1 MRATTQSLLPSHA
14 NLPRPPCARVA
25 TSRCGP
31 PGSLNA
37 ANELTPAA
45 PRVQKSRQAALPI
58 GSGIAAPF
66 AKLASAALRCRRQGQ
81 QRVNAVVEIQAPAWP
96 SPPIARQHTGAV
108 PPSASNCARCLQ
120 AAMSRWEAG
129 HGHCVVSRVTRAPRS
144 TQTRPEAVAARRD
157 SRSQKLRFALAVL
170 LNLLPLSG
178 SIDWY
183 WDGIRY
189 IQILEPRDETG
200 SSPDGE
206 YWTNYEP
213 DPPDEYKWE
222 TFKAHSRDSHARDG
236 EHDRPDGSTCELGD
250 FISNDLRRC
259 TEQPDELRAPRPS
272 RTIPGWPGLTAETTV
287 SLTEGDTS
295 TLAELGHPIGFGEWT
310 KRTRYDDTEGHPH
323 LEYIEE
329 AKDDCYHPFLVE
341 CMNGGTC
348 YDLFEDHY
356 CHCAKGFYGKHCEL
370 GELIAQPAI
379 PPRWRC
385 PVSSLGN
392 GDGCDCDCG
401 GYDPDCA
408 DTSQPILNCKP
419 AEICVNKTTAGD
431 TYGMCVITLAAK
443 PRQFRPR
450 FTPGITF
457 GVAFSEDDQ
466 STFLGAFDTTTGQI
480 YHIRTFPYDGPSPTY
495 GNSVYDEKNQVYY
508 CLVDRIHDADL
519 QTRLIGINVET
530 ADMVI
535 DQHFNHSVSSVQF
548 DQIDGAIYFLALEDE
563 ADVSS
568 LIRFNISS
576 QSLERVTRETAHCP
590 PNSVIEDLSCV
601 FGLVEVRTHDNVTN
615 VTTVDYTPEPQDFGI
630 EVGDRLNL
638 KHFEHTYGMAALDD
652 VVHIFYA
659 VVRLTPHING
669 LIGVSTRTGTVMEK
683 ASLPHEITSI
693 DINPRYSEHRHSYQ
707 ELHKEVHLRAPLVG
721 LAGPPALDSS
731 PLTEQLPVQNKLFYI
746 DPRNKT
752 DTVTD
757 AAALYGEQEAQL
769 FLAAYDTIRNN
780 EYAVTD
786 DEFAHSHISTDK
798 ADLQGKEQ
806 QHYIAKALQNPD
818 GFVGVEMSQ
827 FPFITEIR
835 PWSGPTWG
843 NTTVNVTGLN
853 FFDTDR
859 IECRF
864 GPLTVHGAFDPLS
877 RSIVCIAPPQPPGK
891 VVFELS
897 MYGDGHL
904 PVGERITNQVK
915 YDYFEPENAT
925 WLVPGMG
932 PSYGNTSLIMKGG
945 VFFRNATSSEW
956 RCKFLDVETDG
967 VYLTDQLSQC
977 WVPPESSL
985 EDFDDCTALCGW
997 WYKHTPFAQDDVDLC
1012 VSKCVH
1018 GGGIGYGIYGYPS
1031 GFRDVVWPYEM
1042 IPVDPMPEPE
1052 PEPEEGIFIPV
1063 VFAVV
1068 EIDLDIEL
1076 IEFMG
1081 PDDYAL
1087 FVADLESDFGTS
1099 LGIDSE
1105 RVEVVSVVGG
1115 SLIVTFTVQPDASG
1129 AALPIDDFEDYFIGT
1144 MTLPAIQYT
1153 GIVNVIS
1160 VTVTA
1165 VKLETGNSTSTA
1177 LEPQAEPD
1185 AGQAAGRRLGA
1196 LLRRLQGE
1204 PTSAGTG
1211 TMRQMQEANCA
1222 IVADPVSSYGPAV
1235 TAGSC
1240 GANAVGSICLLGCQ
1254 SGFEPTASVPGTCT
1268 VDAASGLALWSGAYV
1283 ECAIS
1288 CGEPPHLGQGRA
1300 KWSTTTVGSVV
1311 VYTCDDGW
1319 QLAEPQ
1325 HPSRICGP
1333 EGTWIASN
1341 GSVTTPECTRRRSL
1355 QATSGARPFTD
1366 VVGWWDTDVDGTAD
1380 FLEAQEKPEEIT
1392 VFDLGTDANASNFT
1406 EEFVDPC
1413 YTPPIVCYAD
1423 EIAYEEAMAEEA
1435 RLAALGLFGN
1445 SSALFDPSIT
1455 NGSNATQVVF
1465 APDATIEYI
1474 DGCMVTGPSPDGN
1487 PHGMTAPEGSECAA
1501 TFSDFG
1507 AIYTSCTMEGELLDF
1522 STPTT
1527 PWCYV
1532 PLLDA
1537 DGSVLDDC
1545 MSDLG
1550 HDCLM
1555 GFCTGCVSP
1564 EANLTVAENGTKVNG
1579 TLSYIDPACAN
1590 AACVPPED
1598 GATVCQDAD
1607 GNPSSICEFVEGGK
1621 CSDWSVTRQAECQPP
1636 LRIWSPSTQGHCI
1649 ANNTNSSCQISV
1661 PVEGFCVGGVEV
1673 CPDGYV
1679 KPLTDEEKQVN
1690 GTELLDFFTDRV
1702 VERAMSTR
1710 AIILYF
1716 PLLSRP
1722 MLKSTAQPAPP
1733 AQANFINAVIEV
1745 ISQLEYMDSSTGEID
1760 LVGKENIYVLSIRDD
1775 IDSSGYITPVTPF
1788 EPLKDEGIPHSFSCR
1803 WTDVYC
1809 EEYIPDEVVGPQPE
1823 PEPEPEPMYE
1833 PEPEEEEF
1841 EFDPGDPDMPRCIPC
1856 YIHWWNLY
1864 YAPVGYPNL
1873 LWDGT
1878 NNRRLLERGADFIY
1892 ETLTGMSSD
1901 EESAASTDEQQQNT
1915 GSGRRRRAEE
1925 QQQPGADGQRRQMQ
1939 DDFIAADCPP
1949 GYAGEACQWLFP
1961 CPEDFTGPLPD
1972 PPCYPRV
1979 RPDEYL
1985 QDTGLEVIITFNEY
1999 IDVGQMYHNMIVNN
2013 SDLEN
2018 GLSARF
2024 AALEPPPGVGPMNT
2038 PYPMFATAADLGMQ
2052 ADVVREKFRDAFQ
2065 DFGDTCFELC
2075 NPRNSCEDLCTDP
2088 RVVIDPEKSC
2098 SLMNTSYMLNDY
2110 LVTCDG
2116 MLNEANERRDENRS
2130 RIFYSYD
2137 HFEDIRGPLLLTT
2150 NGSIAY
2156 EDPSVEQVM
2165 EQARLIDQ
2173 EYKLEKEIGM
2183 STGGPGLTTP
2193 FTLLLQD
2200 VMAEAYKELTPFTT
2214 MQSNGTIQKKRTF
2227 TGLMLAGVEEAYWHT
2242 RTMTRYYVGPDVF
2255 EILGPQAFPP
2265 VRTRAVT
2272 FSFANNGQQ
2281 YTSEGPRFFYYD
2293 PPAVHTMFPGLG
2305 PDYGDTFIT
2314 MEGTN
2319 FIEGPGLRCL
2329 FDDWDPSR
2337 PDLKMASAFY
2347 WPWRL
2352 SCTSPP
2358 HVADPLDY
2366 VFVEQSNN
2374 DQQFTREGAIFDY
2387 YPAPNVTAV
2396 IPSTAPKRGNT
2407 LITVAG
2413 VKFLEKTLHYDT
2425 ITLCRFGGPDWPVDE
2440 KTVAVI
2446 PRTNGVPSDN
2456 VMQCFTPETEA
2467 GTFDIDIT
2475 LNGQQYTD
2483 GKVKF
2488 TFFGIDYIHPPLGP
2502 ESGGTVVSVFGKGFT
2517 LTDGIRCRFGTMPV
2531 DGVYIS
2537 FYEIQCTA
2545 PPYLVRDDIFRAVDF
2560 EITFY
2565 QAEWTDSG
2573 LNFTYQEDAFIF
2585 DVTPNIEGLGLGPDW
2600 GGTYLKVT
2608 GANFVNH
2615 WSRLNRCK
2623 FSRTAALG
2631 GGSYGSCGPTDPEVD
2646 ADLCANVDVM
2656 LDDESIAQAAC
2667 ETAGDCT
2674 YIPAPDAE
2682 AAYPDYV
2689 VEAIYIDDKTMYCY
2703 APRYYLTMCN
2713 AGLCEDEVVQV
2724 TVSYNNQQYTDVMSG
2739 LVREYMYYPQLK
2751 VESLLPDNG
2760 PYQLAKDA
2768 NGRGGSLKFGQFI
2781 QPVGSGIGK
2790 PPRYVEGPE
2799 GHTVVTIYGQNFKP
2813 PPGLTEKTLCRWG
2826 NVTVMHTAIY
2836 SRTSMACETD
2846 DITPPGKYAT
2856 EVTRNGQD
2864 WTENGPQFNFYS
2876 DRSVTQFVPRS
2887 GYIEGHTRV
2896 LMLGTGFVN
2905 STQIRSWFG
2914 QHPPIEAEFRNF
2926 NKSESTWMA
2935 TQYQDGEYFIR
2946 ANPDL
2951 DPWKGYYI
2959 ASTMIQSVAPEHG
2972 ATGHLDVIVTSNEQE
2987 WTLAD
2992 MTFYF
2997 SRTYAKASEAEMHLE
3012 PGTCGVDK
3020 KFLIIGRSKEGEIMS
3035 AGGDFF
3041 YVDLWGGDT
3050 RIRDFGKPFHFSN
3063 VIRDDRVGK
3072 EQVNLTDNANDPL
3085 DPLTDIAGTYW
3096 AHYYTTMSG
3105 VYYVE
3110 VMLSGD
3116 QIKDAPFHVAIH
3128 PNKTYPPNSFAFP
3141 GYSWNA
3147 DGIVEMQAGLAA
3159 LFHIQCRDSYGNNR
3173 TSSPS
3178 SEEISLKIRNVPS
3191 RAYIIRDM
3199 DDGTYDV
3206 WWVSIKLG
3214 FYQVNVSISDPFN
3227 DLIVQDDAAPRH
3239 EELCEDRHVCETGQT
3254 YPTMFIGYWW
3264 DYRKIDRTASLNGQ
3278 LPSTSEMDW
3287 WDTYQLLEPS
3297 PWETECRPGEPSTF
3311 GCVASGNGLTFGRAG
3326 VANEILINAMD
3337 LYNNDIL
3344 EGGGAF
3350 IWKLEGP
3357 TVRHYLEGG
3366 CAARGARKDCCE
3378 VMSMN
3383 CQSRVTDYEDGFYR
3397 FNYTANF
3404 ASTPNMTERMLYAL
3418 WIQLDGSWNQF
3429 RHIEGSPFFE
3439 IYMYPGDS
3447 YGPQSYA
3454 VGPGVETAITGV
3466 ATTFKLFPVD
3476 RYGNHKQFGENESV
3490 VVTLTSDKGQVQYG
3504 LVQNCPKCI
3513 EGHTQWG
3520 QRPQGE
3526 YPFYHN
3532 VYYAPASS
3540 GFFFLKVEING
3551 LEINYNADGPGQAK
3565 SFDPLHNPSF
3575 YITIPPP
3582 WPRILATSTDGRLQR
3597 RRRRAA
3603 EVLDTSMP
3611 SEVYAEDT
3619 EEFFPASSP
3628 LEGGAAIVL
3637 EVEYDSVEDYL
3648 RWLGVIKSVEH
3659 VPHTD
3664 HLTDHYVGPP
3674 ECAPVNESVSLNS
3687 TCTNNT
3693 NVTYYEI
3700 LFRFENLNDT
3710 GIDVEAA
3717 GYLDS
3722 STRLIHVVAPPV
3734 RPDRSGG
3741 DFAWT
3746 VRLMARTPFQEFSHE
3761 WGVDFVY
3768 YDAERIAASGLTLS
3782 PALGPDYGHTLV
3794 SVSADGLFNSAQATC
3809 RFDGVVSPLRAIGV
3823 CSQSPLEAVTLEMC
3837 EALGE
3842 CDHTKT
3848 VVDDGLSMQ
3857 VPITSEAEC
3866 AVAGSCFLEGEF
3878 VDSGTTEATCNA
3890 IEGAAWTAAI
3900 WTDAQAVWSIGGDPV
3915 LGCRSPSIV
3924 DVRNMSVPV
3933 HTVTVEIS
3941 LNGQQY
3947 ANTNATFMHYEP
3959 PQVHSVTPHTGPLR
3973 GATFSELVGTNFW
3986 ETGEITCRH
3995 GRLGKSSPA
4004 MYNLTGSDAARM
4016 EVASMP
4022 IVDRWALYERTHADL
4037 FTPLYQSDHTSVIV
4051 CTSSRATEI
4060 YGPGEEVQVEV
4071 ALNGQQYSSS
4081 VDLDNYF
4088 TFYKRPTLD
4097 AVDPVQGPVT
4107 GGTELILSASASDRF
4122 PNADTE
4128 ETKCVFIQGD
4138 LVKMTDAVYDVLGSI
4153 VTCQTPD
4160 WPEAA
4165 HVKVEV
4171 AMNGQQPSISNVD
4184 FAFVPVVTG
4193 LSVHYGPFT
4202 GDTEILVE
4210 GIGFIDTSVSRRVG
4224 ADVQVLDEGQGRCVF
4239 VDQMG
4244 WILETTV
4251 MATYV
4256 NESFVTCV
4264 SPSYAESLVKDADYD
4279 PMFLRDFFVRVT
4291 MDYCTDESC
4300 RFGNHTSELESDL
4313 DNGFAYYEPPE
4324 LQLATNSESGVA
4336 SAVVEGGILI
4346 TLTAAYI
4353 HPLTDATLPVRCGF
4367 FGETGFFSSP
4377 AENVV
4382 QPAGMDGQIT
4392 CRTPFVDA
4400 PQDTRVGLG
4409 LNGQQYSLEEIV
4421 FNFYDPTYPPEI
4433 LSMNPASGE
4442 MQGNTIITLYG
4453 NNFANVPD
4461 LACRIDGPLAIQ
4473 NDLTPTMD
4481 QGTVHPRNP
4490 TLTLDYETAF
4500 VSSHEIRCTTPPHY
4514 ELRQGYPG
4522 WQNFDVEPD
4531 PTNLVPSVVEATNMP
4546 VGQSQYS
4553 TVTQEFT
4560 YVEVVRTDSV
4570 IYPPMDDIPE
4580 ELTVDFDL
4588 PAPPVSN
4595 MPTDCSSGEA
4605 CPSGFSCKYVRDAGA
4620 SHCLLTVMAGVKTTF
4635 LIEARDEAGAV
4646 LPSGG
4651 EFFTVDLVQACTDT
4665 AELPEERCLPDGSG
4679 PVTEWYSAIDLDPT
4693 ITLEMPD
4700 GFVSLPGYHLGV
4712 FELFTRGLY
4721 TLDVRTADRS
4731 ITGPPVTLVVNYA
4744 EACPAACTVWGPG
4757 LLSNKVSGEDTT
4769 WLRLQSRDCFGN
4781 NRTES
4786 SDDPFQLGAS
4796 LVRSP
4801 QNEQYNYPMA
4811 MLVDYFE
4818 GEVEYASGVDQTGG
4832 VYVINYRTTKA
4843 GEYEVRVTL
4852 NLEDGI
4858 VGEDVHGSPLTIFV
4872 DPGPTEPGAI
4882 TAQGTDA
4889 FGYGRDRVTAGDNGL
4904 FLIVARDVFTNARLT
4919 GGELFNA
4926 TFTADKTDP
4935 WYPDYVA
4942 GVPEV
4947 LEDLASLGVEV
4958 GPSYLAADIE
4968 DNGDSSYD
4976 ATYVL
4981 TLAGDFRLDVFYVDP
4996 HDITNTIPVDGSPF
5010 LTTVDPADTHYP
5022 FCRMSGPGLDGS
5034 TAGEYTPLFVSAKD
5048 RFYND
5053 RGPGSDNFTM
5063 VLTGSEPH
5071 NLEVQHGF
5079 AFTPFVHP
5087 LTGLGGISNTTYM
5100 MTVAGQYVLE
5110 IYDFRTRQHIANSP
5124 GSLTMHASE
5133 TVAEKSMVIGLFGM
5147 IVRAGDMSTFI
5158 IQPRDRYGNNQ
5169 THSDDMAEGFR
5180 LIFSQL
5186 GQLPGFWFD
5195 SVNVP
5200 YTYELKPDGEGQVL
5214 AYIVLFPV
5222 IDYSISVMYLGVNI
5236 QGSPATVSVE
5246 PLDPPIMYKVKFYD
5260 ELIRL
5265 RVVFDRKTNRAN
5277 MAKDANCAE
5286 VFTDESASM
5295 LGDGSVCNWL
5305 NATELTIGLGYM
5317 PNITLGSII
5326 HLRTDRR
5333 HNAGVLTEFSNSY
5346 AASGSAEVEISDTP
5360 PYVQAIIKGPA
5371 LIGICEQVKIDAS
5384 LSVGGGLSALDY
5396 KWMAT
5401 DALDQLLFSKFPPM
5415 AFSTYVAIHAR
5426 NERLPNEVTGE
5437 LELSNGDKIVLG
5449 PVDVEPNQNY
5459 GVRVEVQNFLGYR
5472 DRAWWNFSKSCKPVP
5487 TIQIAGDSNLFKR
5500 STEAVMLAGDA
5511 YLSEVGCACRGYDK
5525 DDCDANTYGG
5535 GDCLRCLWNEDEQIC
5550 RVQPADQS
5558 DPGDE
5563 IPEAP
5568 LLYFQWEHVGTCLG
5582 WDMRPIPHV
5591 CVEWDSASVP
5601 SGLSVELN
5609 PVTQNTKNTMI
5620 QPGVLTPGETY
5631 TFMLTSGYVNRPTW
5645 NSTSLVVVTI
5655 DFGNLVASIK
5665 GGNRVVPTS
5674 RALVLDGSDSY
5685 DEDDTNE
5692 PMKYTW
5698 ECTVSSGAACV
5709 NASHPALPE
5718 ILPYPSTFDTPIFTV
5733 APYSLCTSAQAEAK
5747 QCDVYTFI
5755 LTVQKLFTPQG
5766 EENPRTASST
5776 ARITVVGGEPPGVA
5790 IDWSTNPLNKVL
5802 MKQNPGDPLRFVGS
5816 YTAPSTVDDSGI
5828 VSYNP
5833 VETKWFMTAGD
5844 LVEADGTLDDLRA
5857 DGRLRTNR
5865 TDLNFVIAEHTLTP
5879 GGVYAFA
5886 LRAVDLA
5893 TEDTGFAEIEIKVNS
5908 PPAGGIFI
5916 VGPSEGVPME
5926 TQFLLNASMWNDEET
5941 DYPITFGFKYIKGGE
5956 EINIGEETDMNLKR
5970 NVLLPEGEVIV
5981 LNEETGYNITGLV
5994 VVCDIMDAL
6003 LAATRRTRTVPL
6015 AAPSGRRALS
6025 EIDALD
6031 IVDSLVFDQSGMRQN
6046 FEDRGALDSVKDLL
6060 NIGAQVLNSAF
6071 GESAMGSEEAAR
6083 RRRMGEDDIVFA
6095 SNASDVGPQ
6104 SDVVRKRAGLMNL
6117 LSMAV
6122 NRSEMTRSSIAQNGG
6137 VLAAITASSD
6147 QLDKSTLDQGMG
6159 TVEKSIAGA
6168 SMTVSVGKAFGASLN
6183 NIYEGKQLVRPEF
6196 NEHLCPYTNGSEHFY
6211 ACNKTDP
6218 HAGVTL
6224 RPCAEQSGPTQA
6236 ELDAEALRIAMGEA
6250 PQLDDPSAGCCS
6262 TVLDEDE
6269 AEILCQMEAYRR
6281 AGSEN
6286 DAIQAAAKNLISTM
6300 MTDKVKNEDGIL
6312 LDTKELQ
6319 LVGAVTDAANFGNLS
6334 LGAAFMPAYLREGV
6348 NKSSSTFELPTDIL
6362 DSAIA
6367 ASNTSLG
6374 KVDVQVINYAGNP
6387 KAWSLVDDTEVV
6399 GAVTSMT
6406 ITAGGKEVPVRDR
6419 PSPIV
6424 IVIPIKRPVDPPNI
6438 AMNLSGLDYAAINS
6452 TSAPMETGWG
6462 SLFNETELWWTG
6474 DVVVTGWFGN
6484 DTYYWEGMEGAGPLE
6499 QEKCKFWDDDNLVW
6513 NEAGCVTVENTSEYV
6528 KCHCYHLTDFS
6539 VLIDEFKPE
6548 LNLNVIDPFGDAAL
6562 LANINPDN
6570 MFPLLLVCGLYCA
6583 YASLCFVAKRKD
6595 VADRRIA
6602 LIKASE
6608 EDFDELPEEEEDEP
6622 DRTKCGKCCHTFSQ
6636 ALKTEHSLVSISSTA
6651 YDDEFSRCMRITVV
6665 FCLILGTYAVD
6676 AAFNAGDAGGDTI
6689 GAMVATSMAV
6699 TLCMYPSNVL
6709 FVYMF
6714 AKVGPTAKR
6723 MSDAKNQDKDGKRVA
6738 HMKNADKQKGKPA
6751 KSKKPKRRAGPGKPA
6766 ASGMRKPPR
6775 RRPGMVGRRSKVGP
6789 AARYAVP
6796 ASIEAAACTIQG
6808 VWRGYMVRKYLGQR
6822 VAGEGGAPTSDPP
6835 PPPVSEQ
6842 GSARP
6847 RPSSKR
6853 PKIRGQSM
6861 GGGSGGFARQGAP
6874 EQLVPLPSDAPR
6886 RPRPRGR
6893 SQRGAGESSPSPS
6906 PGPPSRRS
6914 TTGGSSDMV
6923 PPPPPPSGR
6932 VRPSGNRMRKA
6943 SRGSALGSAPLG
6955 VPPPPPPSGNARP
6968 RRSARGSSSRRMA
6981 STTAYSGSDSEGAPP
6996 PPPPLGAVA
7005 RPRRRGGGRSSGAS
7019 SASDSESGTAR
7030 PMDGAPP
7037 APGGVAMRPRRR
7049 GGGQRTAPNQP
7060 PPPAGSSGRPLNS
7073 GGPSVSFAARDEYS
7087 DGGASDAG
7095 SVGSFDSIQPR
7106 RRGDEVLG
7114 SRRPRRPPSVYAAPD
7129 PPPPPPPPAVQAAQ
7143 VEVPDQVRRPRRRGA
7158 GQNQAGP
7165 PGSTQPPPPPPPS
7178 DGGGAGVPAAEDSR
7192 RPARRNNL
7200 PRRVQQQTPPPPP
7213 PPDSTGETM
7222 RPSYRGERQRL
7233 NITRSSVP
7241 PPPPAPADRGGFAPP
7256 SRRRRSQRGGSGG
7269 SSRHGSAP
7277 PRNPA
7282 APGIPQMIWDAVIV
7296 IQCSF
7301 RGFRVRKD
7309 LSNFNAAAALRA
7321 GQGNNAPG
7329 SDGDATSFSQ
7339 RPRRRMAP
7347 RSQPKKTVT
7356 GIPPPPPPSDD
7367 DSSDPR
7373 RRVGRRR
7380 TARAAVD
7387 PAQSALDPPPPPP
7400 PGGSGFGDINAAPDG
7415 SVAQYTPPRR
7425 RTVRA
7430 GPSASRRRT
7439 MQQATGVPDKIN
7451 VAVTKLQAAFRGFHV
7466 RTTMQRGQELPPP
7479 PPAPDDDRVRPSRRK
7494 AGSVSVP
7501 PPPPGGTGRRPTRGR
7516 KKGGANKEME
7526 IEALNRCASRVQ
7538 AIYRGHLVRT
7548 GRVVKNGKVQPAK
7561 KSLRQKMMA
7570 GSTMGNAAFSKGRL
7584 GAESSGK
7591 QGKKRRR
7598 VKRPPRK
7605 QAPPLPYW
7613 FLHVTYALAWL
7624 WMLIS
7629 GFFIVLYGLK
7639 FEVQVCSVAKFERN
7653 ECEPGQEPI
7662 ECDYPTKYG
7671 CMDVTYEWL
7680 YESSIAMGTTWF
7692 VVEPASLA
7700 VGMMRASLFG
7710 SMVGLLDYWEDIKDQ
7725 IERFLPQ

>member
-1 MRATTQSLLPSHA
+1 
-14 NLPRPPCARVA
+14 
-25 TSRCGP
+25 
-31 PGSLNA
+31 
-37 ANELTPAA
+37 
-45 PRVQKSRQAALPI
+45 
-58 GSGIAAPF
+58 
-66 AKLASAALRCRRQGQ
+66 
-81 QRVNAVVEIQAPAWP
+81 
-96 SPPIARQHTGAV
+96 
-108 PPSASNCARCLQ
+108 
-120 AAMSRWEAG
+120 
-129 HGHCVVSRVTRAPRS
+129 
-144 TQTRPEAVAARRD
+144 
-157 SRSQKLRFALAVL
+157 
-170 LNLLPLSG
+170 
-178 SIDWY
+178 
-183 WDGIRY
+183 
-189 IQILEPRDETG
+189 
-200 SSPDGE
+200 
-206 YWTNYEP
+206 
-213 DPPDEYKWE
+213 
-222 TFKAHSRDSHARDG
+222 
-236 EHDRPDGSTCELGD
+236 
-250 FISNDLRRC
+250 
-259 TEQPDELRAPRPS
+259 
-272 RTIPGWPGLTAETTV
+272 
-287 SLTEGDTS
+287 
-295 TLAELGHPIGFGEWT
+295 
-310 KRTRYDDTEGHPH
+310 
-323 LEYIEE
+323 
-329 AKDDCYHPFLVE
+329 
-341 CMNGGTC
+341 
-348 YDLFEDHY
+348 
-356 CHCAKGFYGKHCEL
+356 
-370 GELIAQPAI
+370 
-379 PPRWRC
+379 
-385 PVSSLGN
+385 
-392 GDGCDCDCG
+392 
-401 GYDPDCA
+401 
-408 DTSQPILNCKP
+408 
-419 AEICVNKTTAGD
+419 
-431 TYGMCVITLAAK
+431 
-443 PRQFRPR
+443 
-450 FTPGITF
+450 
-457 GVAFSEDDQ
+457 
-466 STFLGAFDTTTGQI
+466 
-480 YHIRTFPYDGPSPTY
+480 
-495 GNSVYDEKNQVYY
+495 
-508 CLVDRIHDADL
+508 VDRIHDADL

-535 DQHFNHSVSSVQF
+535 DQHFNHSVSSVQY

-563 ADVSS
+563 KEVSS

-576 QSLERVTRETAHCP
+576 QSLERVTRDTAHCP
-590 PNSVIEDLSCV
+590 PNSVVEDLSCT
-601 FGLVEVRTHDNVTN
+601 FDMVEERNYDNVTN
-615 VTTVDYTPEPQDFGI
+615 ITTVEISPELQDYGI
-630 EVGDRLNL
+630 EVGNRLNL
-638 KHFEHTYGMAALDD
+638 KHFEHTYGMAAIDD

-683 ASLPHEITSI
+683 ASLPHEISSI

-707 ELHKEVHLRAPLVG
+707 ELHDEVHLRAPLVG

-746 DPRNKT
+746 DPRNAT

-769 FLAAYDTIRNN
+769 FLAAYDTVRNN

-806 QHYIAKALQNPD
+806 QHYLTKALQNPD

-853 FFDTDR
+853 FFDADR

-877 RSIVCIAPPQPPGK
+877 RSIVCIAPPQAPGK

-904 PVGERITNQVK
+904 VVGERITNQVK
-915 YDYFEPENAT
+915 YDYFEPENST
-925 WLVPGMG
+925 WVVPGMG

-956 RCKFLDVETDG
+956 RCKFLDLETDG

-1031 GFRDVVWPYEM
+1031 GYRDMVWPYEM

-1063 VFAVV
+1063 VFAEV
-1068 EIDLDIEL
+1068 EIDLDIAL
-1076 IEFMG
+1076 IEGMG
-1081 PDDYAL
+1081 PDDYEL
-1087 FVADLESDFGTS
+1087 FVSDLESDLGTS
-1099 LGIDSE
+1099 LGIDAA
-1105 RVEVVSVVGG
+1105 RIDVVSIVGG
-1115 SLIVTFTVQPDASG
+1115 SLIVTFTVQPDADG
-1129 AALPIDDFEDYFIGT
+1129 VALPIGDFEDYFIGE
-1144 MTLPAIQYT
+1144 MTLPAISYSGT
-1153 GIVNVIS
+1153 VSVLS

-1165 VKLETGNSTSTA
+1165 VRLDTGNSTSTMP
-1177 LEPQAEPD
+1177 EPEPEPGAE
-1185 AGQAAGRRLGA
+1185 QAAGRRLSA
-1196 LLRRLQGE
+1196 LLRRLQGRAIADASGA
-1204 PTSAGTG
+1204 T
-1211 TMRQMQEANCA
+1211 RQMQEASCA
-1222 IVADPVSSYGPAV
+1222 VVADPISSYGPVV

-1240 GANAVGSICLLGCQ
+1240 GSSAVGSICMLGCE
-1254 SGFEPTASVPGTCT
+1254 SGFEATASVPGTCT

-1283 ECAIS
+1283 ECAVS
-1288 CGEPPHLGQGRA
+1288 CGNPPLLTHGQPRF
-1300 KWSTTTVGSVV
+1300 STTTAGAVV
-1311 VYTCDDGW
+1311 VYTCDPGW
-1319 QLAEPQ
+1319 TLVEPQ
-1325 HPSRICGP
+1325 HPTRICGQG
-1333 EGTWIASN
+1333 GTWIASN
-1341 GSVTTPECTRRRSL
+1341 GSVTAPECTRRRSL
-1355 QATSGARPFTD
+1355 QATSGARPFID
-1366 VVGWWDTDVDGTAD
+1366 VEGWWDTDVDGTAD
-1380 FLEAQEKPEEIT
+1380 FLEAQEEPEEIT
-1392 VFDLGTDANASNFT
+1392 VFDLGLDANASNFT

-1413 YTPPIVCYAD
+1413 YTPPIMCYAD
-1423 EIAYEEAMAEEA
+1423 QMAYEEAMAEEA

-1445 SSALFDPSIT
+1445 SSAFFDSSML

-1465 APDATIEYI
+1465 TPDATIEYV

-1532 PLLDA
+1532 PLLDD
-1537 DGSVLDDC
+1537 DGNVLDDC

-1564 EANLTVAENGTKVNG
+1564 EAELAAQLAENATLTVNG
-1579 TLSYIDPACAN
+1579 TLTYTDPLCEAN
-1590 AACVPPED
+1590 SACVPPED
-1598 GATVCQDAD
+1598 GADLCLDAD
-1607 GNPSSICEFVEGGK
+1607 GNASPICEFVAGGE
-1621 CSDWSVTRQAECQPP
+1621 CSDWSVTTQAECEPP
-1636 LRIWSPSTQGHCI
+1636 LRIWTPSTQGHCV
-1649 ANNTNSSCQISV
+1649 ANDTNSSCQVSV
-1661 PVEGFCVGGVEV
+1661 PVEGFCVGGEEI

-1679 KPLTDEEKQVN
+1679 RPLTDEEKQVN

-1722 MLKSTAQPAPP
+1722 MLKATEQPAPP
-1733 AQANFINAVIEV
+1733 AQQNFINAVIEV
-1745 ISQLEYMDSSTGEID
+1745 ISQLEYMDSSTGDMD
-1760 LVGKENIYVLSIRDD
+1760 LVGKENIYVMSIRDD

-1788 EPLKDEGIPHSFSCR
+1788 EPLKEEGIPHTFSCR

-1809 EEYIPDEVVGPQPE
+1809 EEFIPEETVGPQPE

-1878 NNRRLLERGADFIY
+1878 DNRRLLEKGAEFIY
-1892 ETLTGMSSD
+1892 ETLAGDNSD
-1901 EESAASTDEQQQNT
+1901 AEPDAGGAGQQ
-1915 GSGRRRRAEE
+1915 GSGTGKKRRLEE
-1925 QQQPGADGQRRQMQ
+1925 ERPEDDASQRRKMQ
-1939 DDFIAADCPP
+1939 DDFIAADCQP
-1949 GYAGEACQWLFP
+1949 GYAGEACQWLLP

-1985 QDTGLEVIITFNEY
+1985 QDTGLEVMITFNEY

-2013 SDLEN
+2013 TDLDN

-2024 AALEPPPGVGPMNT
+2024 AALEPPPGVGSMNT
-2038 PYPMFATAADLGMQ
+2038 PYPMFATAADLGMD
-2052 ADVVREKFRDAFQ
+2052 ANVVREKFRTAFQ
-2065 DFGDTCFELC
+2065 TFGDTCFELC
-2075 NPRNSCEDLCTDP
+2075 EPRNSCEDLCTDP
-2088 RVVIDPEKSC
+2088 RVVIDSEKSC
-2098 SLMNTSYMLNDY
+2098 SLINTSHALNDY
-2110 LVTCDG
+2110 LVSCDG
-2116 MLNEANERRDENRS
+2116 MLNEANERREENRS

-2165 EQARLIDQ
+2165 EQARLIDIS
-2173 EYKLEKEIGM
+2173 YDVEKEIGM

-2193 FTLLLQD
+2193 FTLLLQGVMTD
-2200 VMAEAYKELTPFTT
+2200 VYQELTPFTT
-2214 MQSNGTIQKKRTF
+2214 MQSNGTIQKPRTF

-2293 PPAVHTMFPGLG
+2293 PPAVHTMYPGLG

-2314 MEGTN
+2314 MDGTN

-2329 FDDWDPSR
+2329 FDDWDPTR

-2366 VFVEQSNN
+2366 VFVEASNN
-2374 DQQFTREGAIFDY
+2374 DQQFTREGAMFDY

-2396 IPSTAPKRGNT
+2396 VPSTAPKRGNT

-2413 VKFLEKTLHYDT
+2413 LKFLEKTLHYDT
-2425 ITLCRFGGPDWPVDE
+2425 ITLCRFGGPDFPVDE

-2446 PRTNGVPSDN
+2446 PRTDGIPSDN

-2483 GKVKF
+2483 GGVKF

-2502 ESGGTVVSVFGKGFT
+2502 ESGGTVVSVYGKGFT

-2545 PPYLVRDDIFRAVDF
+2545 PPYLVKDDIFRAVDF

-2623 FSRTAALG
+2623 FSRMAALG

-2646 ADLCANVDVM
+2646 ADLCSNVDVM

-2674 YIPAPDAE
+2674 YSSAPDAE
-2682 AAYPDYV
+2682 ASYPDYV
-2689 VEAIYIDDKTMYCY
+2689 VEAIFIDKQTMYCY

-2713 AGLCEDEVVQV
+2713 AGQCEDEVVQV

-2739 LVREYMYYPQLK
+2739 LVREFMYYPQLK

-2781 QPVGSGIGK
+2781 QPIGSGIGK

-2799 GHTVVTIYGQNFKP
+2799 GHTVVTVYGRNFKP
-2813 PPGLTEKTLCRWG
+2813 PPGLTEKTFCRWG

-2846 DITPPGKYAT
+2846 DIRPAGKYAT

-2864 WTENGPQFNFYS
+2864 WTEDGVLFNFY
-2876 DRSVTQFVPRS
+2876 DERTITQFVPRS

-2905 STQIRSWFG
+2905 STQIRAWYG
-2914 QHPPIEAEFRNF
+2914 QHPPIEEEFMNF
-2926 NKSESTWMA
+2926 NKSAPTWMA
-2935 TQYQDGEYFIR
+2935 TQYQDGEYFR
-2946 ANPDL
+2946 RENPDL

-2959 ASTMIQSVAPEHG
+2959 ASTMVQSVAPEHG
-2972 ATGHLDVIVTSNEQE
+2972 ATGHLDVIVTTNEQE

-3035 AGGDFF
+3035 AGGDYF

-3050 RIRDFGKPFHFSN
+3050 RIRDVGKPFHFSS

-3072 EQVNLTDNANDPL
+3072 EQVNITDNANDPL
-3085 DPLTDIAGTYW
+3085 DPLTDISGTYW

-3128 PNKTYPPNSFAFP
+3128 PNKTFPPNSFAFP

-3147 DGIVEMQAGLAA
+3147 DGVVEMQAGLAA
-3159 LFHIQCRDSYGNNR
+3159 LFHIQCRDTYGNNR

-3178 SEEISLKIRNVPS
+3178 SEEISLKIKNVPS
-3191 RAYIIRDM
+3191 RAYIVRDM

-3214 FYQVNVSISDPFN
+3214 FYQVNVSISDPNN
-3227 DLIVQDDAAPRH
+3227 DLIIQDDAAPRH
-3239 EELCEDRHVCETGQT
+3239 EDLCEDRHVCETGET

-3264 DYRKIDRTASLNGQ
+3264 DYRKVDRTASLNGQ
-3278 LPSTSEMDW
+3278 LPASDEMDW

-3311 GCVASGNGLTFGRAG
+3311 GCFATGDGLTFGRAG
-3326 VANEILINAMD
+3326 VPNEIEINAMD
-3337 LYNNDIL
+3337 LYNNDIY
-3344 EGGGAF
+3344 EGGGPF

-3357 TVRHYLEGG
+3357 TVEHYIEGG
-3366 CAARGARKDCCE
+3366 CGARGARKSCCE
-3378 VMSMN
+3378 TLNMN
-3383 CQSRVTDYEDGFYR
+3383 CQSEVKDYEDGFYR
-3397 FNYTANF
+3397 FNYTAVF

-3418 WIQLDGSWNQF
+3418 TIQLDGSWNQF
-3429 RHIEGSPFFE
+3429 RHMDGSPFFE
-3439 IYMYPGDS
+3439 IYVYPGDS
-3447 YGPQSYA
+3447 YGPESYA

-3466 ATTFKLFPVD
+3466 ATTFKLYPVD
-3476 RYGNHKQFGENESV
+3476 RYGNHKQFGENETV
-3490 VVTLTSDKGQVQYG
+3490 VVTLTSDKGDVQYG

-3520 QRPQGE
+3520 LRPEGE

-3532 VYYAPASS
+3532 IYYAPASS

-3551 LEINYNADGPGQAK
+3551 LEINYLADGPAQG
-3565 SFDPLHNPSF
+3565 STFNPLNNPSF

-3582 WPRILATSTDGRLQR
+3582 WPRIKATSTDGRVGGG
-3597 RRRRAA
+3597 RRRAA
-3603 EVLDTSMP
+3603 EMSGG
-3611 SEVYAEDT
+3611 VYDD
-3619 EEFFPASSP
+3619 EETDEFYPASSP
-3628 LEGGAAIVL
+3628 LEGGASIVM
-3637 EVEYDSVEDYL
+3637 EVEYDSMEDYL
-3648 RWLGVIKSVEH
+3648 RWLSVIASVAH
-3659 VPHTD
+3659 VPHGD
-3664 HLTDHYVGPP
+3664 YLTEHYVGPP
-3674 ECAPVNESVSLNS
+3674 ECAPLNESISMNS

-3700 LFRFENLNDT
+3700 LFRFENFNET
-3710 GIDVEAA
+3710 GIDTETS

-3722 STRLIHVVAPPV
+3722 STGLLHVIAPPV
-3734 RPDRSGG
+3734 NPDRSGG
-3741 DFAWT
+3741 EYMWT
-3746 VRLMARTPFQEFSHE
+3746 VSLMARTPFQEYSRD
-3761 WGVDFVY
+3761 WGVDYVY
-3768 YDAERIAASGLTLS
+3768 FDVDRIASSGLTLS
-3782 PALGPDYGHTLV
+3782 PPLGPDYGDTLV
-3794 SVSADGLFNSAQATC
+3794 SISADGLFNSPQATC

-3842 CDHTKT
+3842 CDHTQT
-3848 VVDDGLSMQ
+3848 VVDDGLSTE

-3866 AVAGSCFLEGEF
+3866 VVAGSCFLEGEF
-3878 VDSGTTEATCNA
+3878 VDTGTTEETCIA
-3890 IEGAAWTAAI
+3890 IEGAAWTRAI
-3900 WTDAQAVWSIGGDPV
+3900 WTDAEAVWSIGDDPV
-3915 LGCRSPSIV
+3915 LGCRSPSVV
-3924 DVRNMSVPV
+3924 DVRNASVPV
-3933 HTVTVEIS
+3933 HPVVVEVS

-3947 ANTNATFMHYEP
+3947 ANTNTTFLHYQP
-3959 PQVHSVTPHTGPLR
+3959 AQVHLITPHTGPLR
-3973 GATFSELVGTNFW
+3973 GATHSEIVGTHFW

-3995 GRLGKSSPA
+3995 GPDGDSSPA
-4004 MYNLTGSDAARM
+4004 MYNATGSDAAKL
-4016 EVASMP
+4016 EVVSMP
-4022 IVDRWALYERTHADL
+4022 ILERWALYEETHEDL
-4037 FTPLYQSDHTSVIV
+4037 FTPLYQTDHTSVIV
-4051 CTSSRATEI
+4051 CTSARALDI
-4060 YGPGEEVQVEV
+4060 YGPGQEVQVEI
-4071 ALNGQQYSSS
+4071 ALNGQQYSASI
-4081 VDLDNYF
+4081 DLDNYF
-4088 TFYKRPTLD
+4088 TFYKRPTL
-4097 AVDPVQGPVT
+4097 ATVEPVQGPVT
-4107 GGTELILSASASDRF
+4107 GGTDLILSASASDRF

-4193 LSVHYGPFT
+4193 LGVHYGPFT
-4202 GDTEILVE
+4202 GDTEVLVQ

-4224 ADVQVLDEGQGRCVF
+4224 ADIQVLDEGQGRCVF

-4244 WILETTV
+4244 WIPEVVV

-4256 NESFVTCV
+4256 NESYVTCV
-4264 SPSYAESLVKDADYD
+4264 SPNYAEVLVQGSDYD
-4279 PMFLRDFFVRVT
+4279 PMFQRDFFVRVT
-4291 MDYCTDESC
+4291 MDQMDYCGDDDSC
-4300 RFGNHTSELESDL
+4300 SFANHTSELESDV
-4313 DNGFAYYEPPE
+4313 DNAFAYYEPPS
-4324 LQLATNSESGVA
+4324 LQLVLNSESGVA
-4336 SAVVEGGILI
+4336 SAVVDGGILI

-4377 AENVV
+4377 AESVE
-4382 QPAGMDGQIT
+4382 QPVTGPGQIT
-4392 CRTPFVDA
+4392 CRTPYIDA
-4400 PQDTRVGLG
+4400 PQDARVGLG
-4409 LNGQQYSLEEIV
+4409 LNGQQYSEDEVL

-4442 MQGNTIITLYG
+4442 MAGGTTVTLYG
-4453 NNFANVPD
+4453 NNFGNVPD
-4461 LACRIDGPLAIQ
+4461 LACRVDGPMAIQ
-4473 NDLTPTMD
+4473 NDLTPTLD

-4500 VSSHEIRCTTPPHY
+4500 VSSHEITCVTPPHY

-4522 WQNFDVEPD
+4522 WQNFDGEPD
-4531 PTNLVPSVVEATNMP
+4531 PTNLIPSVVEATNMP
-4546 VGQSQYS
+4546 IGQAQYS
-4553 TVTQEFT
+4553 TITQDFSFVEF
-4560 YVEVVRTDSV
+4560 VRTDSV
-4570 IYPPMDDIPE
+4570 FYPPMDDIPE
-4580 ELTVDFDL
+4580 ELTVDFAL
-4588 PAPPVSN
+4588 SAAPVSET
-4595 MPTDCSSGEA
+4595 PTDCSSGEA
-4605 CPSGFSCKYVRDAGA
+4605 CPAGFTCKYVRDVDA
-4620 SHCLLTVMAGVKTTF
+4620 SHCLLTVEAGVKTTF
-4635 LIEARDEAGAV
+4635 LIEARDEAGDV

-4651 EFFTVDLVQACTDT
+4651 EYFTVDLVQACTDT

-4679 PVTEWYSAIDLDPT
+4679 PVSEWFSAIDLDPT
-4693 ITLEMPD
+4693 RTEEMPD
-4700 GFVSLPGYHLGV
+4700 GFVSLPGYHLGTM
-4712 FELFTRGLY
+4712 ELSTRGLY
-4721 TLDVRTADRS
+4721 TLDIRTSARS

-4744 EACPAACTVWGPG
+4744 EACPGACTVWGPG
-4757 LLSNKVSGEDTT
+4757 LLSNKVSSEDTT

-4786 SDDPFQLGAS
+4786 DDDPFQLGAS

-4811 MLVDYFE
+4811 MLVDFFE
-4818 GEVEYASGVDQTGG
+4818 GVVEYESGVDQTGG
-4832 VYVINYRTTKA
+4832 VYVINYQTTKA

-4858 VGEDVHGSPLTIFV
+4858 VGEDVADSPFTIFV

-4904 FLIVARDVFTNARLT
+4904 FLIVSRDVFTNARLT

-4926 TFTADKTDP
+4926 TFTADKTDA
-4935 WYPDYVA
+4935 WYPDYIA

-4958 GPSYLAADIE
+4958 GASYLAADIE
-4968 DNGDSSYD
+4968 DKGDSSYD

-4981 TLAGDFRLDVFYVDP
+4981 TLAGDFRLDVFHVDP
-4996 HDITNTIPVDGSPF
+4996 NDVTNTIPVDGSPF
-5010 LTTVDPADTHYP
+5010 LTTVDPAATHYP
-5022 FCRMSGPGLDGS
+5022 FCRMTGPGLDGS
-5034 TAGEYTPLFVSAKD
+5034 TAGAHTPLFVSAKD

-5063 VLTGSEPH
+5063 VLTGAEPH
-5071 NLEVQHGF
+5071 NLEVQMGF

-5087 LTGLGGISNTTYM
+5087 VTGPGGISNTTYM
-5100 MTVAGQYVLE
+5100 MTVAGEYVLE
-5110 IYDFRTRQHIANSP
+5110 IYDFRSKQHIANSP
-5124 GSLTMHASE
+5124 GTLMMHAAE
-5133 TVAEKSMVIGLFGM
+5133 TVAEKSIVIGLSGLV
-5147 IVRAGDMSTFI
+5147 VRAGDLSTFI
-5158 IQPRDRYGNNQ
+5158 IQPRDKYGNNQ
-5169 THSDDMAEGFR
+5169 THSEDMAEGFR

-5186 GQLPGFWFD
+5186 GSLPGFWFD

-5200 YTYELKPDGEGQVL
+5200 YTYEFEPDGEGQVL
-5214 AYIVLFPV
+5214 ANIVLFPV

-5236 QGSPATVSVE
+5236 EGSPATVVVE
-5246 PLDPPIMYKVKFYD
+5246 PLDPPIMYKIKFYD

-5265 RVVFDRKTNRAN
+5265 RVVFDRNTNRAN

-5286 VFTDESASM
+5286 IFTDESNSM
-5295 LGDGSVCNWL
+5295 LGDGSACNWL
-5305 NATELTIGLGYM
+5305 NATEMTIMLGFM
-5317 PNITLGSII
+5317 PNITLGSVVQ
-5326 HLRTDRR
+5326 LRTDQKY
-5333 HNAGVLTEFSNSY
+5333 NGGVLTEFANSY
-5346 AASGSAEVEISDTP
+5346 GAAGSAVVEISDTP

-5371 LIGICEQVKIDAS
+5371 LIGICEEVKIDAS
-5384 LSVGGGLSALDY
+5384 LSVGGGLAALDY

-5437 LELSNGDKIVLG
+5437 LELSNGDKIILG

-5500 STEAVMLAGDA
+5500 SSEPVMLQGDA
-5511 YLSEVGCACRGYDK
+5511 YLSEVGCACAGYDEE
-5525 DDCDANTYGG
+5525 DCNDNTYGG
-5535 GDCLRCLWNEDEQIC
+5535 GDCLRCWWNVDEQIC
-5550 RVQPADQS
+5550 QVKPADQS
-5558 DPGDE
+5558 DPGDVLPDE
-5563 IPEAP
+5563 M
-5568 LLYFQWEHVGTCLG
+5568 LLYFQWRHVGTCLL
-5582 WDMRPIPHV
+5582 WDTRPIPNV
-5591 CVEWDSASVP
+5591 CDEWDYGSVP

-5609 PVTQNTKNTMI
+5609 PITENTKNTMI
-5620 QPGVLTPGETY
+5620 QPGTLTAGETY
-5631 TFMLTSGYVNRPTW
+5631 TFELTSGYTNRPTW
-5645 NSTSLVVVTI
+5645 NSTSLVIVTI
-5655 DFGNLVASIK
+5655 DFGNLVASIA

-5674 RALVLDGSDSY
+5674 RTLMLDGSESY
-5685 DEDDTNE
+5685 DEDETSE

-5698 ECTVSSGAACV
+5698 ECTDSSGAACV
-5709 NASHPALPE
+5709 NASHPLLPE
-5718 ILPYPSTFDTPIFTV
+5718 ILPYPSTFDTPIFHV
-5733 APYSLCTSAQAEAK
+5733 APYSLCTAAQAEEDLCGA
-5747 QCDVYTFI
+5747 YTFT

-5766 EENPRTASST
+5766 EENPRTASTT
-5776 ARITVVGGEPPGVA
+5776 ARITVVGGNPPGVV

-5816 YTAPSTVDDSGI
+5816 YSAVSSFDDDGA
-5828 VSYNP
+5828 VSLNP
-5833 VETKWFMTAGD
+5833 VDTKWFMTAGD

-5865 TDLNFVIAEHTLTP
+5865 TDLNFVIAPFTLTP

-5886 LRAVDLA
+5886 LRAVD
-5893 TEDTGFAEIEIKVNS
+5893 TVTSDTGFAEIEISVNS
-5908 PPAGGIFI
+5908 PPAGGIFL
-5916 VGPSEGVPME
+5916 VGPEEGVAME
-5926 TQFLLNASMWNDEET
+5926 TRFLLNASMWNDEET

-5970 NVLLPEGEVIV
+5970 NVMLPEGEFIL
-5981 LNEETGYNITGLV
+5981 LNEQTGHNVTGLV

-6003 LAATRRTRTVPL
+6003 LAATRRSRTIPL
-6015 AAPSGRRALS
+6015 VGAQGSASSGGRRALS
-6025 EIDALD
+6025 ESDALD
-6031 IVDSLVFDQSGMRQN
+6031 IVDSLVFDSTGLRQE
-6046 FEDRGALDSVKDLL
+6046 FEDTGSLDSVKDLL
-6060 NIGAQVLNSAF
+6060 NIGAQLLNSAF
-6071 GESAMGSEEAAR
+6071 GEAPAGSEEAERRR
-6083 RRRMGEDDIVFA
+6083 RRRMGEEEIVFA
-6095 SNASDVGPQ
+6095 SNASDAGPQ
-6104 SDVVRKRAGLMNL
+6104 DDVVAKRAGLMNM
-6117 LSMAV
+6117 LSAAA
-6122 NRSEMTRSSIAQNGG
+6122 NKSEMTRSSISQNGG
-6137 VLAAITASSD
+6137 ALAAITASPD
-6147 QLDKSTLDQGMG
+6147 QLDKTTLDQGMG
-6159 TVEKSIAGA
+6159 TVEKSIEGA
-6168 SMTVSVGKAFGASLN
+6168 AMTVSVGKSFGASLN

-6196 NEHLCPYTNGSEHFY
+6196 NEYLCQYQNGTEHFY

-6218 HAGVTL
+6218 HAGVSL
-6224 RPCAEQSGPTQA
+6224 RPCVERSEPTQA
-6236 ELDAEALRIAMGEA
+6236 EREMEEYRIATGEA
-6250 PQLDDPSAGCCS
+6250 PQLLDDPSAGCCS

-6281 AGSEN
+6281 AGTEN
-6286 DAIQAAAKNLISTM
+6286 DAVQFAAKNLISTM
-6300 MTDKVKNEDGIL
+6300 MTDAVKNEDGVIV
-6312 LDTKELQ
+6312 DTKELQ
-6319 LVGAVTDAANFGNLS
+6319 LLGTVTDADDFGNVS
-6334 LGAAFMPAYLREGV
+6334 VGADFLPAYLREGV
-6348 NKSSSTFELPTDIL
+6348 NKSASTFELPSDIL
-6362 DSAIA
+6362 GGAVA
-6367 ASNTSLG
+6367 ASNVSLG
-6374 KVDVQVINYAGNP
+6374 KVDIQVINYAGNP
-6387 KAWSLVDDTEVV
+6387 KDWSLVDDTEVV

-6406 ITAGGKEVPVRDR
+6406 ITAGGTEVPVNNR

-6424 IVIPIKRPVDPPNI
+6424 IVIPIKRPMDPPKVG
-6438 AMNLSGLDYAAINS
+6438 MNFSGLDYGAINS

-6462 SLFNETELWWTG
+6462 SLFNETDLWWTG

-6484 DTYYWEGMEGAGPLE
+6484 DTYYWEGIEGPGAVE

-6513 NEAGCVTVENTSEYV
+6513 NEEGCITVENTSEYV

-6539 VLIDEFKPE
+6539 VLLDEFKPE

-6570 MFPLLLVCGLYCA
+6570 MFPLLLVLGLYCA
-6583 YASLCFVAKRKD
+6583 YGSLCFVAKRKD
-6595 VADRRIA
+6595 VADRKIA
-6602 LIKASE
+6602 LMKASE
-6608 EDFDELPEEEEDEP
+6608 QDFDEALEEEEDAP
-6622 DRTKCGKCCHTFSQ
+6622 KRTKCGWFCFQFTDNMKR
-6636 ALKTEHSLVSISSTA
+6636 EHSLVSISTTA
-6651 YDDEFSRCMRITVV
+6651 YNDEFSRCMRITVV

-6689 GAMVATSMAV
+6689 GQMVATSMAV

-6714 AKVGPTAKR
+6714 AKVGPTAAQ
-6723 MSDAKNQDKDGKRVA
+6723 MSAAKDEAAKRVDS
-6738 HMKNADKQKGKPA
+6738 MKPPSKTKGKPS
-6751 KSKKPKRRAGPGKPA
+6751 KTKKPKRRAGPGKPNT
-6766 ASGMRKPPR
+6766 SGATRKPPR
-6775 RRPGMVGRRSKVGP
+6775 RRPGMVGRKSKVGAGP

-6822 VAGEGGAPTSDPP
+6822 VAGESGGPTSDPP

-6847 RPSSKR
+6847 RPTSKK

-6861 GGGSGGFARQGAP
+6861 GGGSGGFARPGAPGP

-6893 SQRGAGESSPSPS
+6893 SSRGGDSSPSPS
-6906 PGPPSRRS
+6906 PGPAPSRRS
-6914 TTGGSSDMV
+6914 SGGGGASDVV
-6923 PPPPPPSGR
+6923 PPPPPASGR
-6932 VRPSGNRMRKA
+6932 ARPSGNRMRKA

-6955 VPPPPPPSGNARP
+6955 VPPPPPPTGNARP
-6968 RRSARGSSSRRMA
+6968 RRSTRGSSGRRA
-6981 STTAYSGSDSEGAPP
+6981 SATAYSGSDSEGGAPP

-7005 RPRRRGGGRSSGAS
+7005 RPRRRGGGRRSSNAS
-7019 SASDSESGTAR
+7019 SASDSDSAR

-7037 APGGVAMRPRRR
+7037 APGGAAMRPRRR

-7060 PPPAGSSGRPLNS
+7060 PPPPAGGSGRPSNA
-7073 GGPSVSFAARDEYS
+7073 PSVSFAAQDEYS

-7106 RRGDEVLG
+7106 RRGDQVLG

-7143 VEVPDQVRRPRRRGA
+7143 EDVRRPRRRGA
-7158 GQNQAGP
+7158 SAEQQLAGP
-7165 PGSTQPPPPPPPS
+7165 PGSDQPPPPPPP
-7178 DGGGAGVPAAEDSR
+7178 DGGGAGVPAADSR
-7192 RPARRNNL
+7192 RPARRGNM

-7213 PPDSTGETM
+7213 PGDTSGEAM

-7233 NITRSSVP
+7233 NITRSTVP
-7241 PPPPAPADRGGFAPP
+7241 PPPPAPTDGGFAPP

-7269 SSRHGSAP
+7269 GSRRGSAP

-7296 IQCSF
+7296 IQCHF

-7321 GQGNNAPG
+7321 GQGNSAPG
-7329 SDGDATSFSQ
+7329 SDGSATSFSQ

-7367 DSSDPR
+7367 DGSDPR

-7387 PAQSALDPPPPPP
+7387 PAQSAVDPPPPPP
-7400 PGGSGFGDINAAPDG
+7400 PSGSGAGEITTAPDG
-7415 SVAQYTPPRR
+7415 SQSVAQYTPPRR

-7439 MQQATGVPDKIN
+7439 MQQATGVPNQIDA
-7451 VAVTKLQAAFRGFHV
+7451 AVIKLQAAFRGFHV
-7466 RTTMQRGQELPPP
+7466 RHNFRKGQDLPGPPP
-7479 PPAPDDDRVRPSRRK
+7479 VPGDGTFRPSRRK
-7494 AGSVSVP
+7494 TGTVTVP
-7501 PPPPGGTGRRPTRGR
+7501 PPPPGGTGRRPTRG
-7516 KKGGANKEME
+7516 KKSSGANKEME
-7526 IEALNRCASRVQ
+7526 IEELNRCASRVQ

-7561 KSLRQKMMA
+7561 KSLRRKMMA
-7570 GSTMGNAAFSKGRL
+7570 GSTMGNKAFAKGRL
-7584 GAESSGK
+7584 GGGEASGK
-7591 QGKKRRR
+7591 GKKKRR
-7598 VKRPPRK
+7598 VKRPERK

-7653 ECEPGQEPI
+7653 ECEPGQDPI

-7680 YESSIAMGTTWF
+7680 YESSFSMASTWLL
-7692 VVEPASLA
+7692 VEPASLC
-7700 VGMMRASLFG
+7700 VGMMRAQLFG
-7710 SMVGLLDYWEDIKDQ
+7710 SMAGVLDYWEDIKEQ